1 MPNNNLIYYVSTR
14 WNSTF
19 YLIDRL
25 LEQHWPITA
34 VPSDSS
40 VTKVSDRTLDL
51 TTDQWNLLASLNPV
65 LHVLQVAT
73 TYSST
78 ENNVS
83 TCISAVF
90 SIVHGLTK
98 SMEITEDDPPAIYL
112 NVISVRKVREG
123 GNLMNSM

>member
-1 MPNNNLIYYVSTR
+1 MEQ
-14 WNSTF
+14 
-19 YLIDRL
+19 YLLSYR
-25 LEQHWPITA
+25 
-34 VPSDSS
+34 SS
-40 VTKVSDRTLDL
+40 PGAALADYCSPVRFTKVSDRTLDL

-83 TCISAVF
+83 TCISAVL